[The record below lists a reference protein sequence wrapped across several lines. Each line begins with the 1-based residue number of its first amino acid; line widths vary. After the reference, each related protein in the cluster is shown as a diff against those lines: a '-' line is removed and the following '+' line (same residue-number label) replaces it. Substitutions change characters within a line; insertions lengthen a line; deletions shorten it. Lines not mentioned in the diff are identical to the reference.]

1 MEENKTEFVKL
12 TENDIPDCV
21 QIYFSAFKILEQIR
35 PFYNAARYF
44 GKYISDDDK
53 FAYGLKC
60 DDKLVG
66 IMVAIQLPAFF
77 SDYTIYIDVVAI
89 QPDYQH
95 RGLGTKMMNS
105 FFESVSGKSA
115 TSLNTYKNS
124 EPYKFYQQFRFKDD
138 EIVHMER
145 EYIDVNELIK
155 RLENEVA
162 NLREKNSTQP
172 SE

>member
-1 MEENKTEFVKL
+1 
-12 TENDIPDCV
+12 
-21 QIYFSAFKILEQIR
+21 
-35 PFYNAARYF
+35 
-44 GKYISDDDK
+44 
-53 FAYGLKC
+53 
-60 DDKLVG
+60 VG

-89 QPDYQH
+89 QPEYQH

>member
-1 MEENKTEFVKL
+1 
-12 TENDIPDCV
+12 
-21 QIYFSAFKILEQIR
+21 
-35 PFYNAARYF
+35 
-44 GKYISDDDK
+44 
-53 FAYGLKC
+53 
-60 DDKLVG
+60 
-66 IMVAIQLPAFF
+66 MVAIQLPAFF

-89 QPDYQH
+89 QPEYQH

-138 EIVHMER
+138 EIV
-145 EYIDVNELIK
+145 DVNELIK

>member
-89 QPDYQH
+89 H
-95 RGLGTKMMNS
+95 G
-105 FFESVSGKSA
+105 A
-115 TSLNTYKNS
+115 
-124 EPYKFYQQFRFKDD
+124 
-138 EIVHMER
+138 EI
-145 EYIDVNELIK
+145 IK
-155 RLENEVA
+155 RERSADEGKKFVGMVL
-162 NLREKNSTQP
+162 
-172 SE
+172 

>member
-66 IMVAIQLPAFF
+66 IMVAIQPE
-77 SDYTIYIDVVAI
+77 
-89 QPDYQH
+89 YQH

>member
-66 IMVAIQLPAFF
+66 IMAGDSAAGIFQRLHH
-77 SDYTIYIDVVAI
+77 IY
-89 QPDYQH
+89 
-95 RGLGTKMMNS
+95 
-105 FFESVSGKSA
+105 
-115 TSLNTYKNS
+115 
-124 EPYKFYQQFRFKDD
+124 
-138 EIVHMER
+138 
-145 EYIDVNELIK
+145 
-155 RLENEVA
+155 
-162 NLREKNSTQP
+162 
-172 SE
+172 